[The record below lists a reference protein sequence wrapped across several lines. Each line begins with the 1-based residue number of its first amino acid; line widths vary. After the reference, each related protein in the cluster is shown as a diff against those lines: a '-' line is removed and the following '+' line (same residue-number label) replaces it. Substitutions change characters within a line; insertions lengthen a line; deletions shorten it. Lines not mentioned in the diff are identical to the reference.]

1 MIIECPC
8 KKKKFNIDINLIP
21 AEGRNLQCGSCD
33 RIWFY
38 KKEDPILEP
47 QQTNEDIA
55 TKENEESESSN
66 DDKSNDQ
73 KIKQPIKENKKLK
86 SELSA
91 IKKTESKPELVKKTQ
106 SSKFFSY
113 LIVFII
119 SLGALIILL
128 DTLKSPLINIFPG
141 LEVLLFNL
149 YETLKAVS
157 YTHLT
162 LPTSHLV

>member
-33 RIWFY
+33 RVWFY
-38 KKEDPILEP
+38 KKKDSIPETSLI
-47 QQTNEDIA
+47 NEDNAIR
-55 TKENEESESSN
+55 ENEENDNSN
-66 DDKSNDQ
+66 DYKSNDQ
-73 KIKQPIKENKKLK
+73 EIKQPVKENKKSK

-91 IKKTESKPELVKKTQ
+91 IEETESKPELVKKTQ

-128 DTLKSPLINIFPG
+128 DTLKTPLINIFPG

-149 YETLKAVS
+149 YETLKDIKLFIIDLS
-157 YTHLT
+157 
-162 LPTSHLV
+162 

>member
-38 KKEDPILEP
+38 KKEELKSEP
-47 QQTNEDIA
+47 SQVNEDIA
-55 TKENEESESSN
+55 IKEKEDSDKLN
-66 DDKSNDQ
+66 DDKSKNQ
-73 KIKQPIKENKKLK
+73 LIKQPVEENEKAKSKLSNVIKTENKSK
-86 SELSA
+86 E
-91 IKKTESKPELVKKTQ
+91 IKKTK

-128 DTLKSPLINIFPG
+128 DTLKTPLINIFPG

-149 YETLKAVS
+149 YETLKDIKLFIIDLS
-157 YTHLT
+157 
-162 LPTSHLV
+162 

>member
-38 KKEDPILEP
+38 KKEELKSEP
-47 QQTNEDIA
+47 SQVNDDIA
-55 TKENEESESSN
+55 IKEKEDSDKLN
-66 DDKSNDQ
+66 DDKSKNQ
-73 KIKQPIKENKKLK
+73 LIKQPVEENEKAKSKLSNINKTENKSK
-86 SELSA
+86 E
-91 IKKTESKPELVKKTQ
+91 IKKTK

-128 DTLKSPLINIFPG
+128 DTLKTPLINIFPG

-149 YETLKAVS
+149 YETLKDIKLFIIDLS
-157 YTHLT
+157 
-162 LPTSHLV
+162 

>member
-38 KKEDPILEP
+38 KKEELKSEP
-47 QQTNEDIA
+47 SQVNEDIA
-55 TKENEESESSN
+55 IKEKEDSDKLN
-66 DDKSNDQ
+66 DDKSKNQ
-73 KIKQPIKENKKLK
+73 LIKQPVEENEKAKSKLSNINKTENKSK
-86 SELSA
+86 E
-91 IKKTESKPELVKKTQ
+91 IKKTKN
-106 SSKFFSY
+106 SKFFSY

-128 DTLKSPLINIFPG
+128 DTLKTPLINIFPG

-149 YETLKAVS
+149 YETLKDIK
-157 YTHLT
+157 LFIKD
-162 LPTSHLV
+162 LL

>member
-33 RIWFY
+33 RVWFY
-38 KKEDPILEP
+38 KKEELISESP
-47 QQTNEDIA
+47 QVNEDIA
-55 TKENEESESSN
+55 IKEKEDSDKLN
-66 DDKSNDQ
+66 DDKSKNQ
-73 KIKQPIKENKKLK
+73 LIKQPVEENEKAKSKLSSINKTENKSK
-86 SELSA
+86 E
-91 IKKTESKPELVKKTQ
+91 IKKTK

-128 DTLKSPLINIFPG
+128 DTLKTPLINIFPG

-149 YETLKAVS
+149 YETLKDIKLFIIDLS
-157 YTHLT
+157 
-162 LPTSHLV
+162 

>member
-33 RIWFY
+33 RVWFY
-38 KKEDPILEP
+38 KKEDSIPETSLI
-47 QQTNEDIA
+47 NEDNAIR
-55 TKENEESESSN
+55 ENEENDNSN
-66 DDKSNDQ
+66 DYKSNDQ
-73 KIKQPIKENKKLK
+73 EIKQPVKENKKSK

-91 IKKTESKPELVKKTQ
+91 IEETESKPELVKKTQ

-128 DTLKSPLINIFPG
+128 DTLKTPLINIFPG

-149 YETLKAVS
+149 YETLKDIKLFIKDLS
-157 YTHLT
+157 
-162 LPTSHLV
+162 

>member
-21 AEGRNLQCGSCD
+21 VEGRDLQCGSCD

-38 KKEDPILEP
+38 KKVELKSEPSQVNHDITIKEKEDSDKL
-47 QQTNEDIA
+47 
-55 TKENEESESSN
+55 N
-66 DDKSNDQ
+66 DDKSKNQ
-73 KIKQPIKENKKLK
+73 LIKQPVEENEKAKSKLSNINKTENKSK
-86 SELSA
+86 E
-91 IKKTESKPELVKKTQ
+91 IKKTK

-128 DTLKSPLINIFPG
+128 DTLKTPLINIFPG

-149 YETLKAVS
+149 YETLKDIKLFIIDLS
-157 YTHLT
+157 
-162 LPTSHLV
+162 

>member
-33 RIWFY
+33 RVWFY
-38 KKEDPILEP
+38 KKENPIPEQP
-47 QQTNEDIA
+47 HINDYIAIKEKEDID
-55 TKENEESESSN
+55 KLN
-66 DDKSNDQ
+66 DDKSKDQ
-73 KIKQPIKENKKLK
+73 LIKRPVEENKKAR
-86 SELSA
+86 SEVSS
-91 IKKTESKPELVKKTQ
+91 IKETEGKPEAIKKTQ

-128 DTLKSPLINIFPG
+128 DTLKTPLINIFPG
-141 LEVLLFNL
+141 LEVLIFNL
-149 YETLKAVS
+149 YETLKDIKLFIIDLS
-157 YTHLT
+157 
-162 LPTSHLV
+162 

>member
-38 KKEDPILEP
+38 KKEELKSEP
-47 QQTNEDIA
+47 SQVNEDIA
-55 TKENEESESSN
+55 IKEKEDSDRLN
-66 DDKSNDQ
+66 DDKSKNQ
-73 KIKQPIKENKKLK
+73 LIKQPVEENEKAKSKLSNINKTENKSK
-86 SELSA
+86 E
-91 IKKTESKPELVKKTQ
+91 IKKTKN
-106 SSKFFSY
+106 SKFFSY

-119 SLGALIILL
+119 SIGALIILL
-128 DTLKSPLINIFPG
+128 DTLKTPLINIFPG

-149 YETLKAVS
+149 YETLKDIKLFIIDLS
-157 YTHLT
+157 
-162 LPTSHLV
+162 

>member
-8 KKKKFNIDINLIP
+8 RKKKFNIDINLIP

-33 RIWFY
+33 RVWFY
-38 KKEDPILEP
+38 KKEDSIPETSLI
-47 QQTNEDIA
+47 NEDIA
-55 TKENEESESSN
+55 IRENEENDNSN
-66 DDKSNDQ
+66 DYKSNDQ
-73 KIKQPIKENKKLK
+73 EIKQPVKENKKSK

-91 IKKTESKPELVKKTQ
+91 IEETESKPELVKKTQ

-128 DTLKSPLINIFPG
+128 DTLKTPLINIFPG

-149 YETLKAVS
+149 YETLKDIKLFIIDLS
-157 YTHLT
+157 
-162 LPTSHLV
+162 

>member
-33 RIWFY
+33 RVWFY
-38 KKEDPILEP
+38 KKEELISETP
-47 QQTNEDIA
+47 QVNEDISI
-55 TKENEESESSN
+55 KEKEDSDKLD
-66 DDKSNDQ
+66 DDKSKDQ
-73 KIKQPIKENKKLK
+73 LIKQPVEENEKAKSKLSTINK
-86 SELSA
+86 TENRSEE
-91 IKKTESKPELVKKTQ
+91 IKKSN

-128 DTLKSPLINIFPG
+128 DTLKTPLVNIFPG

-149 YETLKAVS
+149 YETLKDIKLFIIDLS
-157 YTHLT
+157 
-162 LPTSHLV
+162 